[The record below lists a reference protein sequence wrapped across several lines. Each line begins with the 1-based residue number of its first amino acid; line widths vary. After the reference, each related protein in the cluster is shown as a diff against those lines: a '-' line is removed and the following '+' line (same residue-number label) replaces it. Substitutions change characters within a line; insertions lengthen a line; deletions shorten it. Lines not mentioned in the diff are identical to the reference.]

1 MGEKNTFTVINDE
14 GKEITCDVLFTFD
27 SDETKKSYIVYT
39 DNTKDDNG
47 NIQVYASIFDPNS
60 EDQMELIPIESEKE
74 WKVIET
80 ILQSLQEEIKN
91 STDGSEDNSSNN

>member
-1 MGEKNTFTVINDE
+1 MKNNGKNSFTVINDE

-39 DNTKDDNG
+39 DNTKDKEG
-47 NIQVYASIFDPNS
+47 NIQVYASIFNPDS
-60 EDQMELIPIESEKE
+60 EDITELLPIETEKE

-80 ILQSLQEEIKN
+80 ILESLQNEIKN
-91 STDGSEDNSSNN
+91 GNTGDNSSNN

>member
-1 MGEKNTFTVINDE
+1 MKNNSKNSFTVINDE

-39 DNTKDDNG
+39 DNTKDKEG
-47 NIQVYASIFDPNS
+47 NIQVYASIFNPES
-60 EDQMELIPIESEKE
+60 EDVTELLPIETEKE

-80 ILQSLQEEIKN
+80 ILESLQEEIKN
-91 STDGSEDNSSNN
+91 GNTGDNSSNN